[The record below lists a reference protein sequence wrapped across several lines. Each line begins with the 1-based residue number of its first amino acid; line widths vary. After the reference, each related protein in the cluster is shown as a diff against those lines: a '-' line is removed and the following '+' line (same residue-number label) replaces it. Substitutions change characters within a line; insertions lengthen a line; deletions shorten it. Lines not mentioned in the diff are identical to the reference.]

1 MTQQT
6 GTSFSRGG
14 EEEAYRGHVLRES
27 ASTIGTERL
36 CHNRVRDKPVAFHG
50 HGIHDHGD
58 PRDLKRA
65 YRNRAPSTLLSH
77 SPKRARRRET
87 PRQKL
92 VSLLVLL
99 LLENAARGLSD
110 VAADWNSW

>member
-1 MTQQT
+1 M
-6 GTSFSRGG
+6 
-14 EEEAYRGHVLRES
+14 
-27 ASTIGTERL
+27 GTEKL
-36 CHNRVRDKPVAFHG
+36 CHNRVRGKPVAFHG

>member
-1 MTQQT
+1 M
-6 GTSFSRGG
+6 
-14 EEEAYRGHVLRES
+14 
-27 ASTIGTERL
+27 GTERL
-36 CHNRVRDKPVAFHG
+36 CHNWVRDKPVAFHG

-87 PRQKL
+87 PRPKL
-92 VSLLVLL
+92 VSFLL
-99 LLENAARGLSD
+99 LLLLLLLFPENAARGLSD